1 MHTDKA
7 TRLQLLDLSL
17 IQTRVFHL
25 TWMAFFVC
33 FFAWFACAPLMPV
46 IRGEFDLTT
55 KQIAN
60 INIAAV
66 AITILVRLI
75 IGPLC
80 DRFGP
85 RKTYTG
91 LLLLGAIPVF
101 GVASAQS
108 YESFLFFR
116 LLIGAVGA
124 SFVITQY
131 HTSVM
136 YAANV
141 VGTAN
146 ATAAGWGNA
155 GGGAAQAIMPLVLG
169 AVIMLGAGEA
179 LGWRVALLVPG
190 VLMLIMAFLYWR
202 YTQDC
207 MAGNFSEL
215 HAAGA
220 LPGMDKKDGWKSFKL
235 AAGNYRVWLL
245 FITYGACF
253 GVEIFMHNV
262 VAIYFLD
269 NFDMSLKTAGLVAGS
284 FGLLALFARALGGWV
299 SDQVARRGGLDA
311 RTKVLFVLMVGEG
324 LGLLVFSVM
333 DSFHLAVLSML
344 AFGLFTHMACGAT
357 YALVPFIDRE
367 ALGGVAGIVGAGG
380 NVGAVAAGFVLL
392 WVGEVQQTLFILGS
406 VVLIS
411 ALCAIAVRFS
421 AAHKVREEAL
431 LQDALAQRSAL
442 AADNSAEYQA

>member
-7 TRLQLLDLSL
+7 TRLQLFDLRL
-17 IQTRVFHL
+17 VQTRVFHL

-80 DRFGP
+80 DRYGP

-91 LLLLGAIPVF
+91 LMLLGAIPVF
-101 GVASAQS
+101 GVAAAQS

-136 YAANV
+136 YAPNV

-146 ATAAGWGNA
+146 AAAAGWGNA
-155 GGGAAQAIMPLVLG
+155 GGGAAQALMPLVLG
-169 AVIMLGAGEA
+169 AVLMFGVGEA
-179 LGWRVALLVPG
+179 FGWRLALLVPG
-190 VLMLIMAFLYWR
+190 VLMLVMAFLYWR
-202 YTQDC
+202 FTQDC
-207 MAGNFSEL
+207 MDGNYSEL
-215 HAAGA
+215 RAAGKV
-220 LPGMDKKDGWKSFKL
+220 PDTGKKGGWDSFKL
-235 AAGNYRVWLL
+235 AAGNYRVWML
-245 FITYGACF
+245 FVTYGACF

-262 VAIYFLD
+262 VATYFLD
-269 NFDMSLKTAGLVAGS
+269 NFDLSLKTAGLVAGS

-311 RTKVLFVLMVGEG
+311 RALVLFVLIVGEG
-324 LGLLVFSVM
+324 LGLLLFSLM
-333 DSFHLAVLSML
+333 DSFQLAVLSML

-357 YALVPFIDRE
+357 YALVPFIDRQ
-367 ALGGVAGIVGAGG
+367 ALGGVAGIIGAGG
-380 NVGAVAAGFVLL
+380 NVGAVAAGFLLL
-392 WVGEVQQTLFILGS
+392 WVGEVRHTLFILGAL
-406 VVLIS
+406 VLVS

-421 AAHKVREEAL
+421 AAHKAREEEL
-431 LQDALAQRSAL
+431 YQEALAQRSTQVAGGN
-442 AADNSAEYQA
+442 A